1 MIEPLLRALFHT
13 LAASATVKRLAS
25 RYGMREG
32 RFARRFIAGE
42 RVGDALDAARALA
55 ERGIGCTLN
64 HLGEAVTAAPAA
76 RVAANAYARV
86 VQDAS
91 EAGLACQISVKL
103 TQLGLA
109 VDPAACEANLRRVL
123 DAAGGDGCFVRI
135 DMEQSPWVDTTL
147 DVFERVWR
155 DGHRNVGVVLQSYLY
170 RTADDLA
177 RVNALGARVRLCKGA
192 YQEGTTVAWPGKA
205 DVNAS
210 FVRLMRSLL
219 ADGVDPAFATH
230 DPDMIAVTRDHART
244 LGLAPDRF
252 EFQMLFGVR
261 RDLQARL
268 VEQGHRVRVYVPFGR
283 EWFPYFMRRLGERPA
298 NVLFVLRSLFHE
310 GRR

>member
-1 MIEPLLRALFHT
+1 MIGPLSRALFHT

-42 RVGDALDAARALA
+42 RVDDALAAARSLA
-55 ERGIGCTLN
+55 DRGIGCTLN

-76 RVAANAYARV
+76 RAAADAYARV
-86 VQDAS
+86 VRAAG

-103 TQLGLA
+103 TQLGLGI
-109 VDPAACEANLRRVL
+109 DPDACEANLRRVL
-123 DAAGGDGCFVRI
+123 DAAGDGCFVRI
-135 DMEQSPWVDTTL
+135 DMEQSPWADPTL

-155 DGHRNVGVVLQSYLY
+155 DGRRNVGVVLQAYLY

-192 YQEGTTVAWPGKA
+192 YQEPASVARPRKE

-210 FVRLMRSLL
+210 FVRLMQSLL
-219 ADGVDPAFATH
+219 EDGVDPALATH
-230 DPDMIAVTRDHART
+230 DPEMIAATQAHARG
-244 LGLAPDRF
+244 LGFGPERF

-268 VEQGHRVRVYVPFGR
+268 VDQGHRVRVYVPFGS

-310 GRR
+310 GRS